1 MNRRRHGLDCPLHR
15 RAGHPQQGPYLLC
28 RLVAAMDHRKGEYV
42 PPLQDNVQL
51 ILEWVQQRW
60 PWVNVLWRWEWIGI
74 KHKLVAVVM
83 LALSVLF
90 NQVSGL

>member
-1 MNRRRHGLDCPLHR
+1 M
-15 RAGHPQQGPYLLC
+15 
-28 RLVAAMDHRKGEYV
+28 

-51 ILEWVQQRW
+51 VLEWVQQRW
-60 PWVNVLWRWEWIGI
+60 PWVEVLWRWEWIGI

-90 NQVSGL
+90 NQVVRLNVWAVTLHIHMPIWHGRPAYPSPSSFPAS